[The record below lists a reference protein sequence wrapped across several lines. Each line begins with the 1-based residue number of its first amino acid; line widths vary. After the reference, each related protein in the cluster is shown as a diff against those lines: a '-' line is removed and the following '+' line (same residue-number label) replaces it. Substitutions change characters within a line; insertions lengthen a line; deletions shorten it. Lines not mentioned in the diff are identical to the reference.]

1 MNLPPSTP
9 YNPTHSA
16 PPGDAP
22 PMIPCHEAVQ
32 FLSDTRG
39 DAIVVNTMTPS
50 RYWKDITNNPD
61 YDLPIAGGMGKASSI
76 ALGLA
81 LSRPDKK
88 IWCMDGDGSL
98 LMNLG
103 TLVTIAGQ
111 APSNLVHFVFDDEAY
126 QTTGGQPVPGAGI
139 YDFKT
144 IAQGAG
150 YPRAYIFDD
159 LEHFKTDLPTALQ
172 DDGPIMVVLKIDYSD
187 GGPPF
192 SMANTKAAVARLR
205 SALAK
210 DAE

>member
-1 MNLPPSTP
+1 
-9 YNPTHSA
+9 
-16 PPGDAP
+16 
-22 PMIPCHEAVQ
+22 MIPCHEAVQ
-32 FLSDTRG
+32 LLSETRQ

-50 RYWKDITNNPD
+50 RYWKDISDNPD
-61 YDLPIAGGMGKASSI
+61 YDLPIAGGMGKASSM

-111 APSNLVHFVFDDEAY
+111 APANLVHFVFGDEAY

-144 IAQGAG
+144 LAQGAG
-150 YPRAYIFDD
+150 YPSAHLFDD
-159 LEHFKTDLPTALQ
+159 LEHFKTELPTVLQ
-172 DDGPIMVVLKIDYSD
+172 DDGPIMVVLKIAYPD
-187 GGPPF
+187 GGPSF

-205 SALAK
+205 TALAR
-210 DAE
+210 DA